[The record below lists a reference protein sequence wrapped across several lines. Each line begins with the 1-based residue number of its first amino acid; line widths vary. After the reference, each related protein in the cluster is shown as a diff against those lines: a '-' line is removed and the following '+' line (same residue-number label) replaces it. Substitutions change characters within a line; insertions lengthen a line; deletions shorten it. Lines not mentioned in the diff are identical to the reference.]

1 MRLVSSSTRV
11 AVCALLFMSHALLL
25 YALSYGQAEAV
36 RWQQEDPSRQRAV
49 VALPSDS
56 FVAAATQRGER
67 MQPLL
72 LSLKVWWFSCFV
84 FRSDTQPPVAVM
96 ARIEALHWCLPQPLA
111 VRAGEV
117 LRL

>member
-1 MRLVSSSTRV
+1 MRLVSSSTQI

-25 YALSYGQAEAV
+25 YALSYGQVEAV
-36 RWQQEDPSRQRAV
+36 RWQQEDSSRPRTV

-72 LSLKVWWFSCFV
+72 LSLRAWGTTCAAL
-84 FRSDTQPPVAVM
+84 RSVTRPPAVVM
-96 ARIEALHWCLPQPLA
+96 SRIEALHWCLPQPLA